1 LTGEVSARA
10 RTVRQGSEAL
20 NRRDYEAIRELMD
33 PDFEF
38 VSAISA
44 ALLGERARTN
54 AYRGIEGLRQF
65 MQEIE
70 ESFADFRFETEGVR
84 EAGDRLVEFVR
95 LSARGRGSGVP
106 VELEVTRVFEFRG
119 EVVRR
124 VSVYLDRDEALRAA
138 GLEND

>member
-10 RTVRQGSEAL
+10 RTVLQGSEAL

-70 ESFADFRFETEGVR
+70 ESFADIRFETEGV
-84 EAGDRLVEFVR
+84 
-95 LSARGRGSGVP
+95 
-106 VELEVTRVFEFRG
+106 ELDVTRVSEFRG

>member
-10 RTVRQGSEAL
+10 RAVLQGSGAL
-20 NRRDYEAIRELMD
+20 TRRDYEVIGELMD
-33 PDFEF
+33 LDFEF

-54 AYRGIEGLRQF
+54 AYRGGEGLRQF

-70 ESFADFRFETEGVR
+70 ESFPDLLGLEADIHE
-84 EAGDRLVEFVR
+84 
-95 LSARGRGSGVP
+95 
-106 VELEVTRVFEFRG
+106 
-119 EVVRR
+119 